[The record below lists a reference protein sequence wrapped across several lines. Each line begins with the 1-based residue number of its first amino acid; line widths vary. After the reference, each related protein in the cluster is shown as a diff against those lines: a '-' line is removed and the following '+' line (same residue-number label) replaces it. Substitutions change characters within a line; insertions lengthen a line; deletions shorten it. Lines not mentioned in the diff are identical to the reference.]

1 MADETG
7 FLSRW
12 SRRKVQ
18 AMDGK
23 VLPETAPTPVVP
35 VLDAPGAPND
45 PEAAAPST
53 RAAATAP
60 QPAPQPAPGTPA
72 PTLADARLLTR
83 DSDYARFVAR
93 DVDAT
98 VKNAALKQLFGDP
111 HFNVM
116 DGLDTYIDDYNL
128 PDPLPGAML
137 RRMAQNSFLGLNAEP
152 DDPARAATPVAAPP
166 EAPPDEDLN
175 LRLQPDDAAR
185 RPGPE
190 PGAGEDPGREL

>member
-1 MADETG
+1 MAEEGG

-12 SRRKVQ
+12 SHRK
-18 AMDGK
+18 ARARDGA
-23 VLPETAPTPVVP
+23 APAEPA
-35 VLDAPGAPND
+35 AP
-45 PEAAAPST
+45 AAADVVAPS
-53 RAAATAP
+53 ASTAEPPP
-60 QPAPQPAPGTPA
+60 QPVAPTPA
-72 PTLADARLLTR
+72 PTLADVRLLTR
-83 DSDYARFVAR
+83 ESDYSRFVAA
-93 DVDAT
+93 DVDAA

-128 PDPLPGAML
+128 PDPLPQAML
-137 RRMAQNSFLGLNAEP
+137 RRMAQTSFLGLLAEP
-152 DDPARAATPVAAPP
+152 ESHARVASPVAAPP
-166 EAPPDEDLN
+166 EAPPDEDLD

>member
-18 AMDGK
+18 AKDGN
-23 VLPETAPTPVVP
+23 VLPETAPTPDVP
-35 VLDAPGAPND
+35 VLDAPGAPD
-45 PEAAAPST
+45 AADAATPPART
-53 RAAATAP
+53 AATAP
-60 QPAPQPAPGTPA
+60 QPTPGTPA
-72 PTLADARLLTR
+72 PTLADARLLTP

-116 DGLDTYIDDYNL
+116 DGLDTYIDDYNR
-128 PDPLPGAML
+128 PDPLPRAML
-137 RRMAQNSFLGLNAEP
+137 RRMAQNSFLGLTAES
-152 DDPARAATPVAAPP
+152 DDPARAATPVAAPH
-166 EAPPDEDLN
+166 EAPPDEDLD

-190 PGAGEDPGREL
+190 PGAGADPGREL